1 MSNQLDLDTVLAFLL
16 EGNVA
21 KVERKVTEYIDE
33 QVYYWEITEKHG
45 SKTQIY
51 DSSSDHLAELE
62 DQRLANTE

>member
-16 EGNVA
+16 KGNVA